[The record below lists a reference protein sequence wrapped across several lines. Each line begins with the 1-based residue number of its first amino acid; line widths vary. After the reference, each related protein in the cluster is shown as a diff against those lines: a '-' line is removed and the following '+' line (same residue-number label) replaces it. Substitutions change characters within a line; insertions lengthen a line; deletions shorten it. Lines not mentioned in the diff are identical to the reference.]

1 LAAHL
6 NDSRI
11 KELFEAAGR
20 AFANGRASE
29 AEGLLRQARNEA
41 PGHPLVLNEVA
52 AQMLAAGNASGA
64 HDLLQ
69 RAIAADPS
77 HASIWLNLAAALR
90 GLGRA
95 DDEMAALTKAL
106 ALEPRNIRAR
116 LQVASLHEMKGEAR
130 TAAAAYRVALQ
141 LLPPGL
147 EPPPAMRPVLQH
159 AREVVEANGRALEAF
174 LESRLATLRTRHAGE
189 SLARFDRCLA
199 TLLQKRRIYRQ
210 QPTFMYYPNL
220 PAIEF
225 YERADFPW
233 LDAIE
238 AATDDIRNEIT
249 NVLAEGQSV
258 LQPYISVP
266 EGGGLDVWRELNNSR
281 RWGVYYLWREGV
293 PIPEHQARCPRTMAA
308 LESWPR
314 CEVPGCSPVAVFSI
328 LDPKTRIPP
337 HTGVNNTRL
346 IVHIPLIIPPG
357 CGLRVGAEQREW
369 HPGHA
374 LIFDDTIE
382 HEAWNDSDVP
392 RAVLILD
399 AWNPFLTPAERDM
412 VSVATAAVGEY
423 YGTRLYKDA

>member
-1 LAAHL
+1 VT
-6 NDSRI
+6 DRRI
-11 KELFEAAGR
+11 PELFEAAGR
-20 AFANGRASE
+20 AFASGRAAE
-29 AEGLLRQARNEA
+29 AEQLLRQARIEA
-41 PGHPLVLNEVA
+41 PGHPLVLNDAA
-52 AQMLAAGNASGA
+52 AQLLAAGNALGA

-69 RAIAADPS
+69 RAITADPS
-77 HASIWLNLAAALR
+77 HPSLWLNLAAALR
-90 GLGRA
+90 TLQRPDG
-95 DDEMAALTKAL
+95 EMAALMKAL

-116 LQVASLHEMKGEAR
+116 LQVASLHEVKGDPRA
-130 TAAAAYRVALQ
+130 AAAAYRVALQ
-141 LLPPGL
+141 LLPPGI
-147 EPPPAMRPVLQH
+147 EPPPAMRPILEH
-159 AREVVEANGRALEAF
+159 AREAVEANDRALEAF
-174 LESRLATLRTRHAGE
+174 IEERLAALRGRHAGE
-189 SLARFDRCLA
+189 SLKRFDRCLA
-199 TLLQKRRIYRQ
+199 TILQKRRIYRQ
-210 QPTFMYYPNL
+210 QPTFMYFPNL

-238 AATDDIRNEIT
+238 AATDDIRTEIT

-258 LQPYISVP
+258 LKPYISVP
-266 EGGGLDVWRELNNSR
+266 AGGELEIWRELNNSR
-281 RWGVYYLWREGV
+281 RWGVYYLWQEGV
-293 PIPEHQARCPRTMAA
+293 PIPEHQARCPKTLAA
-308 LESWPR
+308 LEAWPR
-314 CEVPGCSPVAVFSI
+314 REVPRCSPVAVFSI

-369 HPGHA
+369 QPGHA
-374 LIFDDTIE
+374 LVFDDTIE

-412 VSVATAAVGEY
+412 VATATAAVGEY